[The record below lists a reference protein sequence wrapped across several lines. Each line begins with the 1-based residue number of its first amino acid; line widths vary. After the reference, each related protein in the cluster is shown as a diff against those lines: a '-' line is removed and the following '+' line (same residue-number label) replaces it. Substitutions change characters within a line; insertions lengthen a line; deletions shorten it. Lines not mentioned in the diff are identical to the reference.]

1 MSVDTEPKSQVPSG
15 QQLLDQRCSVQS
27 SSSSSSSSS
36 GDGRCRR
43 ATPPD
48 GGWGWVVVFAS
59 FMINLIADGVSMS
72 FGILF
77 VDLIDYFEQSKG
89 KTAWVGSL
97 YLSMP
102 LLTGPIAS
110 SLTDRYGCRRVCIVG
125 SLLAASGFVA
135 SYVGTSLEFLFLTFS
150 VSGFGLALC
159 YVTSIVSVAY
169 YFERRRSLAT
179 GLAVCGTGIGTF
191 VFAPLT
197 IRLLETFAWQGTLLI
212 LAGFFLNMVLSGA
225 LMRDLDLF
233 GDDDEDENGTD
244 THEKKTLPSAGGS
257 DQRLCSSLIQLPTY
271 ITDQRGAS
279 LDVLSENYN
288 KEKGHLNTL
297 LVQHPNIWNTID
309 PSSTIKSMPPNF
321 VLPPSKA
328 SAAAGPTATALACRD
343 GPNGWGGERR
353 LQQRA
358 DSACLRNMRLQRGS
372 LTYRG
377 AMLNIRRYRLRASS
391 CPDIYRN
398 SMLTISGEDKTC
410 QWLSDLK
417 EVLLDSMDVRLFL
430 NGRYTLLCIS
440 NFLLNACVD
449 IPYMYLP
456 DSAIQLGVDKD
467 RASYLISFIGI
478 LNTFGVVIVGYLGD
492 KSWLEPTLLYS
503 LLTAISGAAIA
514 VLPMVSSYA
523 ALSLLSSVYGFAI
536 SANYTLVPVIL
547 VNLIS
552 LDNFTGAYGLLLLI
566 QGVAGLMG
574 PPIAGWLCDTTGAYD
589 ATFYF
594 SGLSILASGV
604 LMLPVAS
611 SWRCQ
616 NPASFNHRDNDSTS
630 SSSATAAAATTAE
643 RRKHVTTVLLPQ
655 NGANPA
661 AAKFGEEEGAPH
673 ETVALVSNGIH
684 V

>member
-1 MSVDTEPKSQVPSG
+1 MAVDADPKPAVPSG
-15 QQLLDQRCSVQS
+15 RQLLDQQCSVARS
-27 SSSSSSSSS
+27 SSASGSSS
-36 GDGRCRR
+36 GDGRSRR

-72 FGILF
+72 FGLLF

-150 VSGFGLALC
+150 ISGFGLALC

-169 YFERRRSLAT
+169 YFEKRRSLAT

-212 LAGFFLNMVLSGA
+212 LAGFFLNMVISGA

-233 GDDDEDENGTD
+233 GDDDDDDEDGGPVR
-244 THEKKTLPSAGGS
+244 KSLSAVGGS

-271 ITDQRGAS
+271 ITDRHGTP
-279 LDVLSENYN
+279 LDVLSENYS
-288 KEKGHLNTL
+288 KEGGHLNAL
-297 LVQHPNIWNTID
+297 LEQYPTIW
-309 PSSTIKSMPPNF
+309 STIEPANPTAVKSLLPSFVRPASTVPPPT
-321 VLPPSKA
+321 V
-328 SAAAGPTATALACRD
+328 AAASGQGAGAV
-343 GPNGWGGERR
+343 GGWGERR

-391 CPDIYRN
+391 CPDMYRN

-410 QWLSDLK
+410 QWLRDLR

-430 NGRYTLLCIS
+430 NGRYTLLCVS

-449 IPYMYLP
+449 NPYMYLP

-467 RASYLISFIGI
+467 RASFLISFIGI

-492 KSWLEPTLLYS
+492 KWWLEPSLLYS
-503 LLTAISGAAIA
+503 LLTSVSGAAIA
-514 VLPMVSSYA
+514 VLPLVSGYT
-523 ALSLLSSVYGFAI
+523 ALALLSSVYGFAI

-552 LDNFTGAYGLLLLI
+552 LDNFTGAYGLLLLV
-566 QGVAGLMG
+566 QGIAGLVG

-594 SGLSILASGV
+594 SGLSILASGII
-604 LMLPVAS
+604 MLPVAS
-611 SWRCQ
+611 SWHCR
-616 NPASFNHRDNDSTS
+616 NPSSLNRHDDSTS
-630 SSSATAAAATTAE
+630 SSSSSSSSSAAD
-643 RRKHVTTVLLPQ
+643 RRDVKTVLLPQ
-655 NGANPA
+655 NGTLA
-661 AAKFGEEEGAPH
+661 ATTATDREAAPPH
-673 ETVALVSNGIH
+673 ETVALVSNGIC

>member
-1 MSVDTEPKSQVPSG
+1 MSVDAEPKPAVPSG
-15 QQLLDQRCSVQS
+15 RQLLDQQCSVPG
-27 SSSSSSSSS
+27 SSSSSS
-36 GDGRCRR
+36 GDGRSRR

-77 VDLIDYFEQSKG
+77 IDLIDYFEQSKG

-135 SYVGTSLEFLFLTFS
+135 SYMGTSLEFLFLTFS

-212 LAGFFLNMVLSGA
+212 LAGFFLNMVISGA

-233 GDDDEDENGTD
+233 GDDDDDKQDGPVR
-244 THEKKTLPSAGGS
+244 KSLSAAGGS

-271 ITDQRGAS
+271 ITNRHGTP
-279 LDVLSENYN
+279 LDVLSENYS
-288 KEKGHLNTL
+288 KERGHLNAL
-297 LVQHPNIWNTID
+297 LEQYPNIW
-309 PSSTIKSMPPNF
+309 STIEPGPVTVKSAQPGLARP
-321 VLPPSKA
+321 A
-328 SAAAGPTATALACRD
+328 SAVPPTVTAAVAGQ
-343 GPNGWGGERR
+343 GGGSGWSERR

-391 CPDIYRN
+391 CPDMYRN

-410 QWLSDLK
+410 QWLRDLR

-430 NGRYTLLCIS
+430 NGRYTLLCVS

-449 IPYMYLP
+449 NPYMYLP

-467 RASYLISFIGI
+467 RASFLISFIGI

-492 KSWLEPTLLYS
+492 KWWLEPSLLYS
-503 LLTAISGAAIA
+503 LLTSVSGAAIA
-514 VLPMVSSYA
+514 MLPLVSGYT
-523 ALSLLSSVYGFAI
+523 ALALLSSVYGFAI

-552 LDNFTGAYGLLLLI
+552 LDNFTGAYGLLLLV
-566 QGVAGLMG
+566 QGIAGLVG

-594 SGLSILASGV
+594 SGLSILASGII
-604 LMLPVAS
+604 MLPVAS
-611 SWRCQ
+611 SWHCR
-616 NPASFNHRDNDSTS
+616 NPSSLHNRHDDSTS
-630 SSSATAAAATTAE
+630 SSSSSSASAAD
-643 RRKHVTTVLLPQ
+643 RRDVKTVLLPQ
-655 NGANPA
+655 NGVPPPA
-661 AAKFGEEEGAPH
+661 ATTTTDLDREAAPPH
-673 ETVALVSNGIH
+673 ETVALVSNGIC

>member
-15 QQLLDQRCSVQS
+15 RQLLDQQCSVPS
-27 SSSSSSSSS
+27 SSSSSS
-36 GDGRCRR
+36 DGCSRR
-43 ATPPD
+43 AVPPD

-125 SLLAASGFVA
+125 SLLAAGGFVA
-135 SYVGTSLEFLFLTFS
+135 SYVSTSLEFLFLTFS

-169 YFERRRSLAT
+169 YFEKRRSLAT

-212 LAGFFLNMVLSGA
+212 LAGFFLNMVISGA

-233 GDDDEDENGTD
+233 GDDDEDDDANG
-244 THEKKTLPSAGGS
+244 HERKSLPPAGGS

-271 ITDQRGAS
+271 ITDQRGAP

-288 KEKGHLNTL
+288 KEGGHLNTL
-297 LVQHPNIWNTID
+297 LEQYPNIWSTID
-309 PSSTIKSMPPNF
+309 PCSTIKSVPPNF
-321 VLPPSKA
+321 VHPPS
-328 SAAAGPTATALACRD
+328 TAPAPATGGRD
-343 GPNGWGGERR
+343 GGTWGERR

-398 SMLTISGEDKTC
+398 SMLTISGEDKAC

-430 NGRYTLLCIS
+430 NGRYTLLCVS

-449 IPYMYLP
+449 NPYMYLP

-467 RASYLISFIGI
+467 RASFLISFIGI
-478 LNTFGVVIVGYLGD
+478 LNTLGVVIVGYLGD
-492 KSWLEPTLLYS
+492 KSWLEPSLLYS
-503 LLTAISGAAIA
+503 LLTAVSGAAIA
-514 VLPMVSSYA
+514 VLPLVSGYP
-523 ALSLLSSVYGFAI
+523 ALALLSSLYGFAI

-566 QGVAGLMG
+566 QGLAGLMG

-611 SWRCQ
+611 SWHCR
-616 NPASFNHRDNDSTS
+616 NPAAFNRDADSTS
-630 SSSATAAAATTAE
+630 SSSAAD
-643 RRKHVTTVLLPQ
+643 RRDVKTVLLPQ
-655 NGANPA
+655 QNGTAPSSA
-661 AAKFGEEEGAPH
+661 VAKLDDEGAPPH
-673 ETVALVSNGIH
+673 ETVALVSNG
-684 V
+684 VCV

>member
-1 MSVDTEPKSQVPSG
+1 MSVDAEPKPAVPSG
-15 QQLLDQRCSVQS
+15 RQLLDQQCSVPG
-27 SSSSSSSSS
+27 SSSSSS
-36 GDGRCRR
+36 GDGRSRR

-77 VDLIDYFEQSKG
+77 IDLIDYFEQSKG

-135 SYVGTSLEFLFLTFS
+135 SYMGTSLEFLFLTFS

-212 LAGFFLNMVLSGA
+212 LAGFFLNMVISGA

-233 GDDDEDENGTD
+233 GDDDEEDGPVR
-244 THEKKTLPSAGGS
+244 KSLSAAGGS

-271 ITDQRGAS
+271 ITNRHGTP
-279 LDVLSENYN
+279 LDVLSENYS
-288 KEKGHLNTL
+288 KERGHLNAL
-297 LVQHPNIWNTID
+297 LEQYPNIW
-309 PSSTIKSMPPNF
+309 STIEPGPVTVKST
-321 VLPPSKA
+321 LPGLARPA
-328 SAAAGPTATALACRD
+328 SAVPPTVAAAVAGQ
-343 GPNGWGGERR
+343 GGGSGWGERR

-391 CPDIYRN
+391 CPDMYRN

-410 QWLSDLK
+410 QWLRDLR

-430 NGRYTLLCIS
+430 NGRYTLLCVS

-449 IPYMYLP
+449 NPYMYLP

-467 RASYLISFIGI
+467 RASFLISFIGI

-492 KSWLEPTLLYS
+492 KWWLEPSLLYS
-503 LLTAISGAAIA
+503 LLTSVSGAAIA
-514 VLPMVSSYA
+514 MLPLVSGYT
-523 ALSLLSSVYGFAI
+523 ALALLSSVYGFAI

-552 LDNFTGAYGLLLLI
+552 LDNFTGAYGLLLLV
-566 QGVAGLMG
+566 QGIAGLVG

-594 SGLSILASGV
+594 SGLSILASGII
-604 LMLPVAS
+604 MLPVAS
-611 SWRCQ
+611 SWHCR
-616 NPASFNHRDNDSTS
+616 NPSSLHNRHDDSTS
-630 SSSATAAAATTAE
+630 SSSSSSSSAAD
-643 RRKHVTTVLLPQ
+643 RRDVKTVLLPQ
-655 NGANPA
+655 NGVPPPA
-661 AAKFGEEEGAPH
+661 ATTTTDLDREAAPPH
-673 ETVALVSNGIH
+673 ETVALVSNGIC

>member
-1 MSVDTEPKSQVPSG
+1 MSVDEESKSQVPSG
-15 QQLLDQRCSVQS
+15 QQLLGQRCSVQS
-27 SSSSSSSSS
+27 SSSSSSSSTS
-36 GDGRCRR
+36 DGRCRR

-125 SLLAASGFVA
+125 SLLAAGGFVA
-135 SYVGTSLEFLFLTFS
+135 SYIGTSLEFLFLTFS

-212 LAGFFLNMVLSGA
+212 LAGFFLNMVISGA

-233 GDDDEDENGTD
+233 GDDEEDENVED
-244 THEKKTLPSAGGS
+244 THEKRTLPSAGGA
-257 DQRLCSSLIQLPTY
+257 T
-271 ITDQRGAS
+271 RGFAARS
-279 LDVLSENYN
+279 FSFRHTSQTSVY
-288 KEKGHLNTL
+288 
-297 LVQHPNIWNTID
+297 PNIWNTID

-321 VLPPSKA
+321 VLPASKS
-328 SAAAGPTATALACRD
+328 SAAAGPAAVGGRD
-343 GPNGWGGERR
+343 VPNGWGERR

-449 IPYMYLP
+449 NPYMYLP

-467 RASYLISFIGI
+467 RASFLISFIGI

-514 VLPMVSSYA
+514 VLPMVSSYT

-536 SANYTLVPVIL
+536 SANYTLVPIIL

-616 NPASFNHRDNDSTS
+616 NPASYNNRDADSTS
-630 SSSATAAAATTAE
+630 SSSAAAATTSSSAE
-643 RRKHVTTVLLPQ
+643 PRNHVTTVLLPQ
-655 NGANPA
+655 NSTNPVA
-661 AAKFGEEEGAPH
+661 TKFTEEGAPH
-673 ETVALVSNGIH
+673 ETVALVSNGIC

>member
-1 MSVDTEPKSQVPSG
+1 MSVDKESKSEVPSG

-36 GDGRCRR
+36 SDGRCRR

-125 SLLAASGFVA
+125 SLLAAAGFVA

-212 LAGFFLNMVLSGA
+212 LAGFFLNMVISGA

-233 GDDDEDENGTD
+233 GDDDEDENGAD
-244 THEKKTLPSAGGS
+244 AHEKRTLPSAGGS

-271 ITDQRGAS
+271 ITDQRGAP

-297 LVQHPNIWNTID
+297 LEQYPNIWNTID

-321 VLPPSKA
+321 VLPPSK
-328 SAAAGPTATALACRD
+328 STAAAGPVAVGGRD
-343 GPNGWGGERR
+343 GPSGWGERR

-417 EVLLDSMDVRLFL
+417 EVLLDSMDVGLFL

-449 IPYMYLP
+449 NPYMYLP

-467 RASYLISFIGI
+467 RASFLISFIGI

-514 VLPMVSSYA
+514 VLPMVSSYT

-536 SANYTLVPVIL
+536 SANYTLVPIIL

-616 NPASFNHRDNDSTS
+616 NPASFNSRDADSTS
-630 SSSATAAAATTAE
+630 SSSAAAATTSSSAE
-643 RRKHVTTVLLPQ
+643 PRNHVTTVLLPQ
-655 NGANPA
+655 NGTNPVTT
-661 AAKFGEEEGAPH
+661 KFTEEGAPH
-673 ETVALVSNGIH
+673 ETVALVSNGIC

>member
-1 MSVDTEPKSQVPSG
+1 MSVDAEPKPAAVPSG
-15 QQLLDQRCSVQS
+15 RHLLDQQCSVPGS
-27 SSSSSSSSS
+27 SSTSS
-36 GDGRCRR
+36 GDGRSRR

-135 SYVGTSLEFLFLTFS
+135 SYMGTSLEFLFLTFS

-212 LAGFFLNMVLSGA
+212 LAGFFLNMVISGA

-233 GDDDEDENGTD
+233 GDDDDEDDGPVR
-244 THEKKTLPSAGGS
+244 KPLSAAGGS

-271 ITDQRGAS
+271 ITDRHGTP
-279 LDVLSENYN
+279 LDVLSENYS
-288 KEKGHLNTL
+288 KEGGHLNAL
-297 LVQHPNIWNTID
+297 LEQYPNIW
-309 PSSTIKSMPPNF
+309 STIEPGPVTVKSALPGFPRPASTVPPT
-321 VLPPSKA
+321 VAA
-328 SAAAGPTATALACRD
+328 SVAGQGGGAAGS
-343 GPNGWGGERR
+343 WGERR

-391 CPDIYRN
+391 CPDMYRN

-410 QWLSDLK
+410 QWLRDLR

-430 NGRYTLLCIS
+430 NGRYTLLCVS

-449 IPYMYLP
+449 NPYMYLP

-467 RASYLISFIGI
+467 RASFLISFIGI

-492 KSWLEPTLLYS
+492 KWWLEPSLLYS
-503 LLTAISGAAIA
+503 LLTSVSGAAIA
-514 VLPMVSSYA
+514 VLPLVSGYT
-523 ALSLLSSVYGFAI
+523 ALALLSSVYGFAI

-552 LDNFTGAYGLLLLI
+552 LDNFTGAYGLLLLV
-566 QGVAGLMG
+566 QGIAGLVG

-594 SGLSILASGV
+594 SGLSILASGII
-604 LMLPVAS
+604 MLPVAS
-611 SWRCQ
+611 SWHCR
-616 NPASFNHRDNDSTS
+616 NPSSLHNRHGSTS
-630 SSSATAAAATTAE
+630 SSSSSSSSSASPAD
-643 RRKHVTTVLLPQ
+643 RRDVKTVLLPQ
-655 NGANPA
+655 NGVPPA
-661 AAKFGEEEGAPH
+661 AATTTTATDREAAAPH
-673 ETVALVSNGIH
+673 ETVALVSNGIC

>member
-1 MSVDTEPKSQVPSG
+1 MVCPLVSMSVDTEPKSQVPSG
-15 QQLLDQRCSVQS
+15 QQLLDQQCSVPS
-27 SSSSSSSSS
+27 SSSSSS
-36 GDGRCRR
+36 DGCSRR
-43 ATPPD
+43 AVPPD

-125 SLLAASGFVA
+125 SLLAAGGFVA
-135 SYVGTSLEFLFLTFS
+135 SYVSTSLEFLFLTFS

-169 YFERRRSLAT
+169 YFEKRRSLAT

-212 LAGFFLNMVLSGA
+212 LAGFFLNMVISGA

-233 GDDDEDENGTD
+233 GDDDEEDGG
-244 THEKKTLPSAGGS
+244 HERKSLPPAGGS

-271 ITDQRGAS
+271 ITDQHGAA

-288 KEKGHLNTL
+288 KEGGHLNTL
-297 LVQHPNIWNTID
+297 LEQYPNIWSTID
-309 PSSTIKSMPPNF
+309 PCSTIKSVPPNF
-321 VLPPSKA
+321 VLPP
-328 SAAAGPTATALACRD
+328 AAALPPASGGRD
-343 GPNGWGGERR
+343 GGTWGERR

-398 SMLTISGEDKTC
+398 SMLTISGEDKAC

-430 NGRYTLLCIS
+430 NGRYTLLCVS

-449 IPYMYLP
+449 NPYMYLP

-467 RASYLISFIGI
+467 HASFLISFIGI

-492 KSWLEPTLLYS
+492 KSWLEPSLLYS
-503 LLTAISGAAIA
+503 LLTAVSGAAIA
-514 VLPMVSSYA
+514 VLPLVSGYP
-523 ALSLLSSVYGFAI
+523 ALALLSSVYGFAI

-566 QGVAGLMG
+566 QGLAGLMG

-611 SWRCQ
+611 SWHCR
-616 NPASFNHRDNDSTS
+616 NPAAFHRDTDSTS
-630 SSSATAAAATTAE
+630 SSSATAD
-643 RRKHVTTVLLPQ
+643 RRDVKTVLLPQ
-655 NGANPA
+655 HNGAAPCSSCA
-661 AAKFGEEEGAPH
+661 ARLVGNEESAPSH
-673 ETVALVSNGIH
+673 ETVALVSNGIC

>member
-1 MSVDTEPKSQVPSG
+1 MSVDAEPKPAVPSG
-15 QQLLDQRCSVQS
+15 RQLLDQQCSVPG
-27 SSSSSSSSS
+27 SSSSSS
-36 GDGRCRR
+36 GDGRSRR

-77 VDLIDYFEQSKG
+77 IDLIDYFEQSKG

-135 SYVGTSLEFLFLTFS
+135 SYMGTSLEFLFLTFS

-212 LAGFFLNMVLSGA
+212 LAGFFLNMVISGA

-233 GDDDEDENGTD
+233 GDDDDDKEDGPVR
-244 THEKKTLPSAGGS
+244 KSLSAAGGS

-271 ITDQRGAS
+271 ITDCHGTPR
-279 LDVLSENYN
+279 DVLSENYSR
-288 KEKGHLNTL
+288 ERGHLNAL
-297 LVQHPNIWNTID
+297 LEQYPNIW
-309 PSSTIKSMPPNF
+309 STIEPGPVTVKSA
-321 VLPPSKA
+321 LPGLARPA
-328 SAAAGPTATALACRD
+328 SAVPPTVAAAVG
-343 GPNGWGGERR
+343 GQGGGGGWGERR

-391 CPDIYRN
+391 CPDMYRN

-410 QWLSDLK
+410 QWLRDLR

-430 NGRYTLLCIS
+430 NGRYTLLCVS

-449 IPYMYLP
+449 NPYMYLP

-467 RASYLISFIGI
+467 RASFLISFIGI

-492 KSWLEPTLLYS
+492 KWWLEPSLLYS
-503 LLTAISGAAIA
+503 LLTSVSGAAIA
-514 VLPMVSSYA
+514 MLPLVSGYT
-523 ALSLLSSVYGFAI
+523 ALALLSSVYGFAI

-552 LDNFTGAYGLLLLI
+552 LDNFTGAYGLLLLV
-566 QGVAGLMG
+566 QGIAGLVG

-594 SGLSILASGV
+594 SGLSILASGII
-604 LMLPVAS
+604 MLPVAS
-611 SWRCQ
+611 SWHCR
-616 NPASFNHRDNDSTS
+616 NPSSLHNRHDDSTS
-630 SSSATAAAATTAE
+630 SSSSSSSASAAD
-643 RRKHVTTVLLPQ
+643 RRNVKTVLLPQ
-655 NGANPA
+655 NGVPPPA
-661 AAKFGEEEGAPH
+661 ATTTTDLDREAAPPH
-673 ETVALVSNGIH
+673 ETVALVSNGIC